1 MISRSQ
7 LSYAMFVSMALGSH
21 QLNQEKLLHLRN
33 MIIENEKGG
42 VLASKSIEDETLAK
56 ELSAESKADAAEAS
70 TLEEEA
76 KGLDIL
82 SKKDESL
89 AEKEEIEAASLQ
101 AEAADA
107 TAQASK
113 KTAEAVAE
121 QSFVV
126 EEREKA
132 AVEALEAQGSTEVA
146 SADEIGVGLC
156 EAIPFVNVLCDVIG
170 GAVAIGEETA
180 AAVRTSQSAIDYTI
194 AHETEVQEEKDLAT
208 AGILRAKS
216 EEFAAK
222 AEETFAEA
230 ESEKAKAIEEKA
242 LATEKHTKAAAEVEQ
257 SEQEQILSEEKEA
270 QSAEEKAKSAQLIKE
285 ALAEALHALIYS
297 IWSLFLSFIALVFF
311 SIRMLGTIIFP
322 ALGTVTQSV
331 AAGLTTSHNERMN
344 FMNVMLF
351 HSSYRPLRRKI
362 HYILLHLKVY
372 VLTMFLTFD
381 QFSMSD
387 AKVTPKG
394 EVILFF
400 VLIAATT
407 EATLLH
413 FLPHVWK
420 TRSNGNYIC
429 HVGKSIVFILARAL
443 IFLFVLFTLET
454 IIISLLCGQLI
465 LIHKTSK
472 SIQICQYILLVLF
485 AISSAYWFVNET
497 TKPFE
502 SKNTDEENAVEIIDA
517 GESSSLLENNKKS
530 ISYIDPSDLIEIVIE
545 EEEEEVDNTQ
555 TSKVSQDESLL
566 QMKNLQYMFES
577 AILIYM
583 FMIILK
589 SILPTIHLF
598 MKLKK

>member
-21 QLNQEKLLHLRN
+21 RLNQEKLLHLRN
-33 MIIENEKGG
+33 MMIENEKGG
-42 VLASKSIEDETLAK
+42 VLASKSIEDETVAN
-56 ELSAESKADAAEAS
+56 ELSAESKMDAAEAS

-82 SKKDESL
+82 SKEDESL
-89 AEKEEIEAASLQ
+89 AEKEEVEAASLQ
-101 AEAADA
+101 AEAVDA

-132 AVEALEAQGSTEVA
+132 AAEVLEAQGSTDVA

-156 EAIPFVNVLCDVIG
+156 ELIPFVNMFCNVVG

-180 AAVRTSQSAIDYTI
+180 AAVRTSQSVIDYTI
-194 AHETEVQEEKDLAT
+194 AHETEVKEEKDLVT
-208 AGILRAKS
+208 AGILRGKS
-216 EEFAAK
+216 EEYTAK

-230 ESEKAKAIEEKA
+230 ESEKAKAVEEKA
-242 LATEKHTKAAAEVEQ
+242 LATEKHTKATAEMEQ
-257 SEQEQILSEEKEA
+257 SQQEQVLSEEKEA
-270 QSAEEKAKSAQLIKE
+270 QSTEEKAKSAQLIKD

-322 ALGTVTQSV
+322 ALSTVTQSV
-331 AAGLTTSHNERMN
+331 ATGLTTSHNERMN
-344 FMNVMLF
+344 FMNVMIF
-351 HSSYRPLRRKI
+351 HTSYRPLRRKI

-387 AKVTPKG
+387 TKVPPKG

-407 EATLLH
+407 ESTLLH
-413 FLPHVWK
+413 FLPHMWK
-420 TRSNGNYIC
+420 TRSSIDNGNYLC
-429 HVGKSIVFILARAL
+429 HVGKNIVFVLARAF

-472 SIQICQYILLVLF
+472 FIQICQYILLVLF

-497 TKPFE
+497 KPSE
-502 SKNTDEENAVEIIDA
+502 SKTIDEENTVEIINV
-517 GESSSLLENNKKS
+517 GESSSLLENSKKS
-530 ISYIDPSDLIEIVIE
+530 VSYIDPSDLLEIVIE
-545 EEEEEVDNTQ
+545 EEEDDAPKA
-555 TSKVSQDESLL
+555 KVAPDESLL

-583 FMIILK
+583 FMIILT